1 MSSSYQSL
9 IDDKTMKQKRG
20 AKQTFQSPWRPAPLT
35 LVQLDTSPSLRDAAY
50 DAIKHRI
57 ITCVFKPGDYLNEAY
72 VSNAIGIGR
81 TPVHLAIDRLT
92 QDGLLEV
99 IPRKGIIVKPISLE
113 EVMQVAE
120 VRRVN
125 EAYNVRLGAA
135 RADNADL
142 SALSDILHRADAWTE
157 VRNVEQMM
165 LLDREFHMTLAR
177 AARNAVLANI
187 LQNLHER
194 SLRFWFISLT
204 APEHHREVQQEHR
217 TIYEAVKR
225 HDPDAAAQA
234 ISDHIDS
241 FRRTVIRYL

>member
-1 MSSSYQSL
+1 
-9 IDDKTMKQKRG
+9 MKQKRG
-20 AKQTFQSPWRPAPLT
+20 TKQTFQSPLKPAPLT
-35 LVQLDTSPSLRDAAY
+35 LVSRDISPSLRDAAY

-72 VSNAIGIGR
+72 VSDAIGIGR

-99 IPRKGIIVKPISLE
+99 IPRKGVIVKPVSLE
-113 EVMQVAE
+113 EVMQITE
-120 VRRVN
+120 VRRLN
-125 EAYNVRLGAA
+125 EPYSVRLTAE
-135 RADNADL
+135 RANKADL
-142 SALSDILHRADAWTE
+142 AALSDILHRADAWTE
-157 VRNVEQMM
+157 VRNIEQMM

-204 APEHHREVQQEHR
+204 HPEHHREVQQEHR
-217 TIYEAVKR
+217 MIYEAITR

-234 ISDHIDS
+234 MTEHIES
-241 FRRTVIRYL
+241 FRRTVTRYI